1 MAARAYLMFLSV
13 IPLIAFVQE
22 VNERAGDTY
31 PFSKFE
37 RVDFLG
43 AYVRERWGS
52 MPFPVEID
60 FSTNM
65 MIGGRTTRF

>member
-13 IPLIAFVQE
+13 IPLIVFVQE
-22 VNERAGDTY
+22 ENERAGDTY

-43 AYVRERWGS
+43 AYVRERWRGYKT
-52 MPFPVEID
+52 PI
-60 FSTNM
+60 
-65 MIGGRTTRF
+65 